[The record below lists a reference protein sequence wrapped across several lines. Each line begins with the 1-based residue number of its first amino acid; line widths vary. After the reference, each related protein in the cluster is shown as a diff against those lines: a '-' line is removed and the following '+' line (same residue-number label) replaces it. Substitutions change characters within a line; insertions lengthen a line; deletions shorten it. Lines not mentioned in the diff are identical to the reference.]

1 MIQVSEGNAKNKKGV
16 DYDVQGN
23 KTKINWFTSVSLIK
37 TEEKTRRSLIRSKG
51 NSNYLSVDAN
61 RSLP

>member
-1 MIQVSEGNAKNKKGV
+1 MIQVSKGNAKNKKGV

-23 KTKINWFTSVSLIK
+23 KTKINLFTLVSLIK
-37 TEEKTRRSLIRSKG
+37 MEEKTRRSLIRSKG
-51 NSNYLSVDAN
+51 NANYLTVDAN

>member
-37 TEEKTRRSLIRSKG
+37 TEEKTRRCMIRSKG